1 LDITLDPERL
11 NEGGAE
17 EKAAFGLF
25 VVRAEQRL
33 LTEGFDTF
41 IDASR
46 KGPLVSGYH
55 VAEWFAWN
63 WWRLRWEGRSAAP
76 DWNLAHKM
84 NSIGEGYAWPNITIF
99 SDGVRTALISS
110 PSDPDAKPFRYL
122 GALPTVVPSRDFETA
137 VDTFVPKI
145 LARLEGEAVHNSN
158 LARVWADILAE
169 RGDPDVAKRR
179 RLEAFLGREPDSV
192 EDDAVERLLADAKKL
207 GEPALGELAA
217 EAAQRGPDAVAL
229 SADGIATIIEAK
241 GFEGSP
247 RDSVRLDADHK
258 IVFAPDVPAWLF
270 GVRAARALREQE
282 KLGLDPISNTRLAK
296 MAGVDP
302 RALTDK
308 AAAGAEMS
316 FALDNSPTDMRLVLR
331 SRWATGRRFD
341 LARLLGDRVLNSS
354 GGLHPATRAAT
365 YRQKAQRAFSAEFL
379 SPFEAVDGILG
390 GDYSAENQE
399 EVAAY
404 FDVSELTIDTLLKNH
419 GRIPR
424 DQLDYDFEV
433 VAA

>member
-1 LDITLDPERL
+1 MGTALPVGLDITLDPERL
-11 NEGGAE
+11 NEGSAE

-110 PSDPDAKPFRYL
+110 PSDPEAKPFRYL
-122 GALPTVVPSRDFETA
+122 GALPTVVPSRDFEAA

-158 LARVWADILAE
+158 LARIWADILAE

-179 RLEAFLGREPDSV
+179 RLEAFLGRDPDSV

-229 SADGIATIIEAK
+229 SADGIVTIIEAK
-241 GFEGSP
+241 GFQGSP

-282 KLGLDPISNTRLAK
+282 KLGLDPINNTRLAK

-302 RALTDK
+302 RVLTDSL
-308 AAAGAEMS
+308 ALPTQGFGRFAPSWPIDNRRLLDCHVLRCELVGEDNQVLAIPAGAR
-316 FALDNSPTDMRLVLR
+316 N
-331 SRWATGRRFD
+331 
-341 LARLLGDRVLNSS
+341 
-354 GGLHPATRAAT
+354 
-365 YRQKAQRAFSAEFL
+365 QKAVEAKEICCVTNRLGAFVVEF
-379 SPFEAVDGILG
+379 AVTI
-390 GDYSAENQE
+390 
-399 EVAAY
+399 AA
-404 FDVSELTIDTLLKNH
+404 DAQ
-419 GRIPR
+419 G
-424 DQLDYDFEV
+424 LDR
-433 VAA
+433 